1 MSAGAGVP
9 SATDAAPAPA
19 PQLSHIPVL
28 LAEVIAALAIE
39 ADCHVVD
46 GTFGGGGY
54 ARAALEAGARVTGFD
69 RDPRAIALAEP
80 MLAAWNGRL
89 RLVAGT
95 FAGMADVLGPG
106 SADAVA
112 LDLGYSSIQMDDP
125 AYGLSFQ
132 ADGPLDMRL
141 SGEGESAAD
150 FVNGASEGEIADILF
165 HYGEEPAARR
175 IARAIVADRP
185 FRTTGELAGLV
196 RRVVKAG
203 QSRQKGGARDTR
215 RDPATRSFQAIRI
228 RVNDELGEL
237 ERGLEAAEAVLKPG
251 GRLAVVSFHSLED
264 RIVKRFLAERSGSL
278 PAGSRHLP
286 VVEAAEAPSFERPA
300 KAVRPT
306 DAEILANPRARSATL
321 RLARRSRAPAWQ
333 RPIGT
338 ATIGTATIGTQA
350 TGGQAGAVGPTRQSW
365 ERNA

>member
-1 MSAGAGVP
+1 MTPRPAGGTPPAHLSDASAAVPAAGLIHV
-9 SATDAAPAPA
+9 
-19 PQLSHIPVL
+19 PVL
-28 LAEVIAALAIE
+28 LDAVISALEIAEG
-39 ADCHVVD
+39 DHVVD

-54 ARAALEAGARVTGFD
+54 ARAALLAGARVTGFD
-69 RDPRAIALAEP
+69 RDPRAIAAAGP
-80 MLAAWNGRL
+80 MLAEWGGRL
-89 RLVAGT
+89 QLANRT
-95 FAGMADVLGPG
+95 FSGIADALGPA

-125 AYGLSFQ
+125 SYGLSFQ

-141 SGEGESAAD
+141 SGEGQTAAD
-150 FVNGASEGEIADILF
+150 FVNGASEAEIADVLF

-203 QSRQKGGARDTR
+203 QSKSGKAARDTK

-264 RIVKRFLAERSGSL
+264 RIVKRFLAERSGSM
-278 PAGSRHLP
+278 PAGSRYLP
-286 VVEAAEAPSFERPA
+286 ETRAAQAPGFERPG
-300 KAVRPT
+300 KAQRPSG
-306 DAEILANPRARSATL
+306 AELLANPRARSATL
-321 RLARRSRAPAWQ
+321 RVARRSR
-333 RPIGT
+333 
-338 ATIGTATIGTQA
+338 
-350 TGGQAGAVGPTRQSW
+350 GQAEGQAEGQAIGPAGTDGRD
-365 ERNA
+365 A

>member
-1 MSAGAGVP
+1 MSAGAERGTLP
-9 SATDAAPAPA
+9 PTDAAAAPSA
-19 PQLSHIPVL
+19 QGLSHIPVL
-28 LAEVIAALAIE
+28 LSEVIAALEIE
-39 ADCHVVD
+39 AGTHVVD

-54 ARAALEAGARVTGFD
+54 ARAALDAGAVVTGFD
-69 RDPRAIALAEP
+69 RDPRAVARGSA
-80 MLAAWNGRL
+80 MVDASGGRL
-89 RLVAGT
+89 RLINRT
-95 FAGMADVLGPG
+95 FSGMADALGPA

-125 AYGLSFQ
+125 SYGLSFQ

-150 FVNGASEGEIADILF
+150 FVNTASEAEIADVLYL
-165 HYGEEPAARR
+165 YGEETAARR

-203 QSRQKGGARDTR
+203 KGPKDSK

-237 ERGLEAAEAVLKPG
+237 ERGLEAAETVLKPG

-264 RIVKRFLAERSGSL
+264 RIVKQFLAERSGSL
-278 PAGSRHLP
+278 PSGSRHLP
-286 VVEAAEAPSFERPA
+286 EARDARAPSFERPA
-300 KAVRPT
+300 KPVRPSE
-306 DAEILANPRARSATL
+306 DELRANPRARSATL
-321 RLARRSRAPAWQ
+321 RMARRSGAPAWG
-333 RPIGT
+333 R
-338 ATIGTATIGTQA
+338 AD
-350 TGGQAGAVGPTRQSW
+350 AGEDTKHLGEGRA
-365 ERNA
+365 

>member
-1 MSAGAGVP
+1 M
-9 SATDAAPAPA
+9 
-19 PQLSHIPVL
+19 
-28 LAEVIAALAIE
+28 LAEVIAALEIGV
-39 ADCHVVD
+39 DCHVVD

-54 ARAALEAGARVTGFD
+54 ARAALEAGAHVTGFD
-69 RDPRAIALAEP
+69 RDPRAIARAEP
-80 MLAAWNGRL
+80 MLAAWDGRL

-95 FAGMADVLGPG
+95 FAGMADVLGPA

-150 FVNGASEGEIADILF
+150 FVNGASEGEIADVLF

-203 QSRQKGGARDTR
+203 KGARDTK

-278 PAGSRHLP
+278 PAGSRYLP
-286 VVEAAEAPSFERPA
+286 AVEAAEAPSFERPA
-300 KAVRPT
+300 KAARPT

-333 RPIGT
+333 R
-338 ATIGTATIGTQA
+338 TIGASTSGTRT
-350 TGGQAGAVGPTRQSW
+350 TGGQAGAFGPSRQSW
-365 ERNA
+365 ERDA

>member
-1 MSAGAGVP
+1 MSAIGGRGTQHAP
-9 SATDAAPAPA
+9 DATPAPA
-19 PQLSHIPVL
+19 AQGLSHVPVL
-28 LAEVIAALAIE
+28 LAEVMAALEIAPG
-39 ADCHVVD
+39 DHVVD

-54 ARAALEAGARVTGFD
+54 ARAALEAGATVTGFD
-69 RDPRAIALAEP
+69 RDPRAIARGAS
-80 MLAAWNGRL
+80 MAAASDGRL
-89 RLVAGT
+89 RLVNGN
-95 FAGMADVLGPG
+95 FSGMADALGPA

-150 FVNGASEGEIADILF
+150 FVNGASEAEIADVLYL
-165 HYGEEPAARR
+165 YGEEPAARR

-203 QSRQKGGARDTR
+203 KGAKDTK

-237 ERGLEAAEAVLKPG
+237 ERGLEAAEIVLKPG

-278 PAGSRHLP
+278 PSGSRHLP
-286 VVEAAEAPSFERPA
+286 VERNAREPSFGRPD
-300 KAVRPT
+300 KAVRPSE
-306 DAEILANPRARSATL
+306 AELAANPRARSATL
-321 RLARRSRAPAWQ
+321 RVARRTAAPAWA
-333 RPIGT
+333 T
-338 ATIGTATIGTQA
+338 ATGREAGSEGQSSR
-350 TGGQAGAVGPTRQSW
+350 TGESRA
-365 ERNA
+365 

>member
-1 MSAGAGVP
+1 MSAVGGRGTLSPPDATPAP
-9 SATDAAPAPA
+9 SAQALA
-19 PQLSHIPVL
+19 HIPVL
-28 LAEVIAALAIE
+28 LAEVIAALEIE
-39 ADCHVVD
+39 PGAHVVD

-54 ARAALEAGARVTGFD
+54 ARAALEAGATVTGFD
-69 RDPRAIALAEP
+69 RDPRAVARGKP
-80 MLAAWNGRL
+80 MADASAGQL
-89 RLVAGT
+89 RLINRT
-95 FAGMADVLGPG
+95 FSGMAAALGPA

-150 FVNGASEGEIADILF
+150 FVNSASEAEIADVLF
-165 HYGEEPAARR
+165 LYGEEPAARR

-185 FRTTGELAGLV
+185 FRTTGQLAGLV

-203 QSRQKGGARDTR
+203 KGPKDTK

-237 ERGLEAAEAVLKPG
+237 ERGLEAAEAVLRPG

-264 RIVKRFLAERSGSL
+264 RIVKHFLAERSGSL
-278 PAGSRHLP
+278 PSGSRYLP
-286 VVEAAEAPSFERPA
+286 EARDLRAPSFERPA
-300 KAVRPT
+300 KAVRPSE
-306 DAEILANPRARSATL
+306 AELLANPRARSATL
-321 RLARRSRAPAWQ
+321 RVARRSAARAWGAAP
-333 RPIGT
+333 
-338 ATIGTATIGTQA
+338 
-350 TGGQAGAVGPTRQSW
+350 QAGGRTETHGEDRA
-365 ERNA
+365 

>member
-1 MSAGAGVP
+1 MTARAGRSPPQSP
-9 SATDAAPAPA
+9 SAPATATIAPSASA
-19 PQLSHIPVL
+19 LSHIPVL
-28 LAEVIAALAIE
+28 LAEVVAALEIE
-39 ADCHVVD
+39 ADAHVID

-54 ARAALEAGARVTGFD
+54 AAAALEAGATVTGFD
-69 RDPRAIALAEP
+69 RDPRAIARAEP
-80 MLAAWNGRL
+80 MAAAEGRL
-89 RLVAGT
+89 RLVNGT
-95 FAGMADVLGPG
+95 FSAMAETLGPA

-141 SGEGESAAD
+141 SGAGESAAD
-150 FVNGASEGEIADILF
+150 FVNGASEGEIADVLF

-185 FRTTGELAGLV
+185 FRTTGELAGLI

-203 QSRQKGGARDTR
+203 KGAKDHK

-237 ERGLEAAEAVLKPG
+237 ERGLEAAEVVLKPG

-278 PAGSRHLP
+278 PSGSRYLP
-286 VVEAAEAPSFERPA
+286 EIEAARPPSFERPA
-300 KAVRPT
+300 KAQRPSE
-306 DAEILANPRARSATL
+306 AELLANPRARSATL
-321 RLARRSRAPAWQ
+321 RVARRSRAPAW
-333 RPIGT
+333 G
-338 ATIGTATIGTQA
+338 AT
-350 TGGQAGAVGPTRQSW
+350 TGKAGAGAQVGQTG
-365 ERNA
+365 ERGA

>member
-1 MSAGAGVP
+1 MSAALQG
-9 SATDAAPAPA
+9 
-19 PQLSHIPVL
+19 LSHVSVML
-28 LAEVIAALAIE
+28 DEVMAALFPLAG
-39 ADCHVVD
+39 ARMVD

-54 ARAALEAGARVTGFD
+54 ARAALAAGAEVDGFD
-69 RDPRAIALAEP
+69 RDPRAISRAAPMVAEFAP
-80 MLAAWNGRL
+80 RL
-89 RLVAGT
+89 RLFNAT
-95 FAGMADVLGPG
+95 FSRMAEELGEG

-112 LDLGYSSIQMDDP
+112 LDLGFSSIQMDDP

-141 SGEGESAAD
+141 SGSGESAAD
-150 FVNGASEGEIADILF
+150 FLNTAAEGEIADVLF

-185 FRTTGELAGLV
+185 FETTGQLAAMI
-196 RRVVKAG
+196 RRVVKAP
-203 QSRQKGGARDTR
+203 REVK

-278 PAGSRHLP
+278 PTGSRHLP
-286 VVEAAEAPSFERPA
+286 AAAAGRSASFERPA
-300 KAVRPT
+300 KAERPS
-306 DAEILANPRARSATL
+306 DAEVAANPRARSATL
-321 RLARRSRAPAWQ
+321 RWARRTAAPGWG
-333 RPIGT
+333 RIS
-338 ATIGTATIGTQA
+338 
-350 TGGQAGAVGPTRQSW
+350 GGQQQKKGS
-365 ERNA
+365 